1 MLARMQKTRS
11 LTYGWWECKIV
22 QHTGKKLTLK
32 KKTLN
37 IYISCNTEVTL
48 IGGGAFIPE
57 E

>member
-48 IGGGAFIPE
+48 MGGGAFIPE